1 MTNRE
6 IPSIIQGI
14 IPPVNKT
21 NTEEVATIVYNLHAV
36 HGVLHKEIVKSV
48 MCSAAGVLKYPT
60 LVNWKDA
67 SRRISIDRNTVIM
80 SPRTT
85 TQVRTGTGPYVSP
98 IHIGIQK
105 IEGMR
110 RSIIPQEFWNT
121 KPLDASININH
132 AKPRDTTQSWIK
144 VIGSKTFTNK
154 SINVYAKGQMD
165 FVGDAVHSD
174 SQKFIDFG
182 LLFVNT
188 TNELRSIFIP
198 TTIFGRPTDDSNGI
212 LPGHVIS
219 EATVDRV
226 RWTKAK
232 NHYNFKNEFGTRR
245 DKMVDQD
252 FERQNDA
259 MSLPPL

>member
-1 MTNRE
+1 M
-6 IPSIIQGI
+6 PSW
-14 IPPVNKT
+14 
-21 NTEEVATIVYNLHAV
+21 
-36 HGVLHKEIVKSV
+36 S
-48 MCSAAGVLKYPT
+48 
-60 LVNWKDA
+60 
-67 SRRISIDRNTVIM
+67 
-80 SPRTT
+80 
-85 TQVRTGTGPYVSP
+85 
-98 IHIGIQK
+98 
-105 IEGMR
+105 
-110 RSIIPQEFWNT
+110 
-121 KPLDASININH
+121 
-132 AKPRDTTQSWIK
+132 K

-154 SINVYAKGQMD
+154 RVNVYVCGWMN
-165 FVGDAVHSD
+165 FGSD
-174 SQKFIDFG
+174 TVLSKISNSMDFG
-182 LLFVNT
+182 LSFVNT

-245 DKMVDQD
+245 EKMVDQD